1 MAWYVRN
8 FVLKIHQII
17 YASSLGILDIFGFE
31 SFNKNGMEQLCVNY
45 VNEKMQ
51 QYFIESYVKNNRND
65 LQEENFIEIY
75 NPLHTINLYKE
86 RLNIIEK
93 NLFLTL
99 NDACQSF
106 IVIDTLKIIQ
116 LVYKNLHNIQK
127 KILSEKEGNFIIK
140 HYSGPVA
147 YSIKDILSKNTDKVP
162 NEISLIFSTSKNK
175 FLQSLINIEE
185 RQYLHIVKSTTKK
198 KTMLAKLKYNMD
210 VLIKELVD

>member
-31 SFNKNGMEQLCVNY
+31 SFNKNGMEQLCINY

-51 QYFIESYVKNNRND
+51 QYFIESYVKNNRNN

-99 NDACQSF
+99 NDVCKKF
-106 IVIDTLKIIQ
+106 FIQ
-116 LVYKNLHNIQK
+116 LYMK
-127 KILSEKEGNFIIK
+127 FIIIIIFII
-140 HYSGPVA
+140 A
-147 YSIKDILSKNTDKVP
+147 IIL
-162 NEISLIFSTSKNK
+162 
-175 FLQSLINIEE
+175 
-185 RQYLHIVKSTTKK
+185 
-198 KTMLAKLKYNMD
+198 
-210 VLIKELVD
+210 